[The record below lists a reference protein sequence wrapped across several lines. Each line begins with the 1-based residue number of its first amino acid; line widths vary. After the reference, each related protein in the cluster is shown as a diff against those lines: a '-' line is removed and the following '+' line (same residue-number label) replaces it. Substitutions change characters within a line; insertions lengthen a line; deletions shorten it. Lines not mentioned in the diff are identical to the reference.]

1 MKQTNLVR
9 LALQTGG
16 VEAEHRALAGL
27 ALGEALPHNVA
38 FEKAEFKDVGE
49 AAAALKKLGFIGG
62 TETPVMY
69 NDFAVSV
76 DFPS

>member
-38 FEKAEFKDVGE
+38 FEK
-49 AAAALKKLGFIGG
+49 
-62 TETPVMY
+62 
-69 NDFAVSV
+69 
-76 DFPS
+76 PSSKTSARLRRR

>member
-1 MKQTNLVR
+1 
-9 LALQTGG
+9 
-16 VEAEHRALAGL
+16 L

-38 FEKAEFKDVGE
+38 FEKAELKDVGE

-69 NDFAVSV
+69 NNFAVSV